1 MADTKKFSEFT
12 NATPIATT
20 KVVGYE
26 NGDNVQ
32 FEIQNINVDLLN
44 GTSAII
50 NDIATNQ
57 TDIASNQTN
66 ISTNQ
71 TDIASNQTNIST
83 NQTDIAS
90 NQSEINTLKQ
100 RVTVLE
106 NAQTT
111 IISQLNKLAGKFF
124 MEWRGDIKPYFN
136 FTNGQTFTVPYDN
149 LIVDNDFFPDL
160 FQYIDTSPTIT
171 TIKVNATGFF
181 KISINCHFFDQFG
194 DIDVVAQIWNVTTSS
209 LLNGII
215 DQKDVTG
222 NTDSNWFGCNVVNI
236 QSGHEIQIR
245 LTFSG
250 GSGQSPFPSQTGQ
263 LYNSILLERIE

>member
-50 NDIATNQ
+50 NDIA
-57 TDIASNQTN
+57 
-66 ISTNQ
+66 
-71 TDIASNQTNIST
+71 T

>member
-50 NDIATNQ
+50 NDIA
-57 TDIASNQTN
+57 
-66 ISTNQ
+66 TNQ

>member
-12 NATPIATT
+12 SATPIATT

-26 NGDNVQ
+26 NNDNVK
-32 FEIQNINVDLLN
+32 FDIQNIDVNLLN

-50 NDIATNQ
+50 
-57 TDIASNQTN
+57 TDISN
-66 ISTNQ
+66 
-71 TDIASNQTNIST
+71 
-83 NQTDIAS
+83 

-124 MEWRGDIKPYFN
+124 MEWRGDIKSYFN

-160 FQYIDTSPTIT
+160 FEYIDTSPTIT
-171 TIKVNATGFF
+171 RIKVNATGFF

-194 DIDVVAQIWNVTTSS
+194 DIDIVAQIWNVTTNT

-222 NTDSNWFGCNVVNI
+222 NTDSNWFGFNVVNI
-236 QSGHEIQIR
+236 QSGQEIEIR